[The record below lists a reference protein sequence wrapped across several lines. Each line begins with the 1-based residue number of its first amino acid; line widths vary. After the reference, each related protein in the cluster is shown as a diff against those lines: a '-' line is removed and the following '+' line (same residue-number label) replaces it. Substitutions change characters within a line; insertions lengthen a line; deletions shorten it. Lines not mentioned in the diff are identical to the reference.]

1 MAFVHLHNHSFFS
14 VLDASTSIQDMV
26 DAAVAQHMHALAL
39 TDHAYMFGIP
49 DFDLA
54 CRKYNDNAADMKQYK
69 HDVECYEK
77 QWDNKEPKADDPD
90 AAPHDRC
97 HAQWEKDKRIWD
109 ETHDIDR
116 FVRKN
121 LSFSLSLFLDV
132 RQTSFLISVS
142 KKERHKNAIT

>member
-54 CRKYNDNAADMKQYK
+54 SRKYNDNAADMKQYK
-69 HDVECYEK
+69 HDVEC
-77 QWDNKEPKADDPD
+77 
-90 AAPHDRC
+90 C
-97 HAQWEKDKRIWD
+97 
-109 ETHDIDR
+109 
-116 FVRKN
+116 
-121 LSFSLSLFLDV
+121 FS
-132 RQTSFLISVS
+132 
-142 KKERHKNAIT
+142 